1 MRSHAS
7 SKIVQGQG
15 GGAQAGRLP
24 PDAAGPES
32 QGQDS
37 DTTPLSLVIEGKD
50 GPRETVKASAV
61 ARHAL
66 TLWERYGWNAQWK
79 TGAGVYVQGARFA
92 GVVSV

>member
-7 SKIVQGQG
+7 STIVQGQG

-24 PDAAGPES
+24 PDAAGPETP
-32 QGQDS
+32 GQEG
-37 DTTPLSLVIEGKD
+37 DTNPLSLVIEGKA
-50 GPRETVKASAV
+50 TAV

-66 TLWERYGWNAQWK
+66 TLWERYAWNAQWK

>member
-1 MRSHAS
+1 MRPARSFKGKAVEL
-7 SKIVQGQG
+7 KPG
-15 GGAQAGRLP
+15 GYHLMLLDLNRKARTG
-24 PDAAGPES
+24 
-32 QGQDS
+32 
-37 DTTPLSLVIEGKD
+37 DTNPLSLVIEGKD

-66 TLWERYGWNAQWK
+66 TLWERYAWNAQWK